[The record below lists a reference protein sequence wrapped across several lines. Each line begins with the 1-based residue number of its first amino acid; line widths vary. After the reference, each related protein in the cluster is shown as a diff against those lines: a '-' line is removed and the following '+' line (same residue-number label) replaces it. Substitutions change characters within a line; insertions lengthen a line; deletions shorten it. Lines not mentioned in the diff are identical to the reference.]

1 MERILDDRADP
12 TPQVPGPSPWAEPV
26 IPQRVHEPPL
36 NLAWP
41 AAVLVAVF
49 IALYAV
55 QSTLVDPNAVVAQ
68 FGFTPVA
75 LLQGGWY
82 QPLTALFVHGS
93 WAHVLF
99 NSAFAVAF
107 GQPVARRF
115 GLGPLGA
122 VLFLLFFLVCGL
134 AGNFAYALVHP
145 NGYAAVVGASGGI
158 AGLLAAASRLM
169 GQGAGGRTGLAPLNS
184 PTVVVMS
191 VAMITLNLVI
201 GLFHLSAGF
210 GSDGAPVA
218 WETHIAGY
226 LAGLLLIDLFVKAA
240 GRPAFQRRK
249 D

>member
-1 MERILDDRADP
+1 MERALDDRAEK
-12 TPQVPGPSPWAEPV
+12 TPQAPGPSPWSDTAA
-26 IPQRVHEPPL
+26 PQRVHEPPL

-55 QSTLVDPNAVVAQ
+55 QSTLADPNAVVAQ
-68 FGFTPVA
+68 FGFTPAA

-82 QPLTALFVHGS
+82 QPFTAMFVHGS

-99 NSAFAVAF
+99 NSAFAIAF

-115 GLGPLGA
+115 GLNPLGA
-122 VLFLLFFLVCGL
+122 ALFLLFFIVCGL
-134 AGNFAYALVHP
+134 VGNFAYALLHP

-158 AGLLAAASRLM
+158 AGFLAAASRLM
-169 GQGAGGRTGLAPLNS
+169 GRGPGLAPLNS

-240 GRPAFQRRK
+240 GAPRFQRGK